1 MKKRS
6 LIALLLCAVML
17 LTCACEFGKAKPK
30 TFTAAGMTIE
40 LTEDFTEKDM
50 LGFTAVYQS
59 DDVLVFALKEEFD
72 ILGDGMNVDEYAQLV
87 LDANKMDAD
96 IQHEG
101 GHTYFTFEKTVSG
114 KDMTYT
120 AVLYKGEDA
129 YWMIQFACLTSDYD
143 KLNDTIFGYA
153 DSVEF

>member
-1 MKKRS
+1 MKKRN

-17 LTCACEFGKAKPK
+17 LTCGCSAKAK
-30 TFTAAGMTIE
+30 TFTASGMTIE

-59 DDVLVFALKEEFD
+59 EDVFVFALKEEFD
-72 ILGDGMNVDEYAQLV
+72 ILGDEMNVDEYAELV
-87 LDANKMDAD
+87 LEANQMDAD
-96 IQHEG
+96 VEHEG
-101 GHTYFTFEKTVSG
+101 EHTYFTFDKTVSG

-129 YWMIQFACLTSDYD
+129 YWMIQFACLSKDYD
-143 KLNDTIFGYA
+143 KLEDTIFGYA
-153 DSVEF
+153 NSVEF

>member
-17 LTCACEFGKAKPK
+17 LACGCSAKAK
-30 TFTAAGMTIE
+30 TFTASGMTIE

-59 DDVLVFALKEEFD
+59 DDVLVFALKEEFE
-72 ILGDGMNVDEYAQLV
+72 ILGDEMNLDEYAQLV
-87 LDANKMDAD
+87 LDANKLDED
-96 IQHEG
+96 IKHEG
-101 GHTYFTFEKTVSG
+101 EHTYFSFEKTVSG

-120 AVLYKGEDA
+120 AVVFKGEDA
-129 YWMIQFACLTSDYD
+129 YWMIQFACLTSDYA
-143 KLNDTIFGYA
+143 KLEDTIFGYA
-153 DSVEF
+153 SSVEV